1 QVNLFRQEVLAD
13 VSILKCLQGLRHL
26 GRLPLNQRG
35 KLIPQVN
42 YSDAAAPRNTHES
55 VLLIAVYAA
64 SVRLTL
70 RTIPF
75 DPSCNRFCLSSS
87 ILLDG
92 PDRRLDRGHIAVTL
106 RDTAVPLGLCCRHL
120 LLSFLKDSLSLLQS
134 CTGKSQGFRSRLV
147 AIPRPDH

>member
-1 QVNLFRQEVLAD
+1 
-13 VSILKCLQGLRHL
+13 
-26 GRLPLNQRG
+26 
-35 KLIPQVN
+35 
-42 YSDAAAPRNTHES
+42 
-55 VLLIAVYAA
+55 
-64 SVRLTL
+64 
-70 RTIPF
+70 
-75 DPSCNRFCLSSS
+75 PSCNRFCLSSS

-147 AIPRPDH
+147 AIPRPDHSEVDRAQHESDSQRYEAARQKHNSACDEGRGG